1 MLVVNKFISF
11 LNEVELVV
19 CNGRQLVLEPEWTRV
34 RPSLNQKS
42 VIDFIV
48 ANVQLM
54 RESGEVNVDSTDI
67 GVSDHFLVWLELGR
81 VAKCCRKQK
90 RTIRKWRL
98 DRFAEDGVKG
108 KYCQA
113 LRAEVE
119 SFSESI
125 REKVVQGM
133 RGRELVSE
141 VLEDWES
148 IVNRVAKAEV
158 GEKVVVCGRAAKW
171 WDDEIKA
178 KIEQRRELYKRILR
192 GEDGLWEEYVRL
204 RKEVKQLVTE
214 KKLQIWNEV
223 VDKANSDYEG

>member
-1 MLVVNKFISF
+1 MPFTHS
-11 LNEVELVV
+11 
-19 CNGRQLVLEPEWTRV
+19 
-34 RPSLNQKS
+34 
-42 VIDFIV
+42 
-48 ANVQLM
+48 
-54 RESGEVNVDSTDI
+54 
-67 GVSDHFLVWLELGR
+67 
-81 VAKCCRKQK
+81 
-90 RTIRKWRL
+90 L
-98 DRFAEDGVKG
+98 DRFAEDRVKG

-125 REKVVQGM
+125 QEKVVQGM

-141 VLEDWES
+141 VIEDWES

-158 GEKVVVCGRAAKW
+158 GEKVVVCGRAARW

-178 KIEQRRELYKRILR
+178 KIEQRIRELYKRILR

-223 VDKANSDYEG
+223 VDKANSDYEGNKKEFWAFVGRRTKGKKKGIVALSNSAGVSVTSTKGKLEVLKTHYRQLGS